1 MRTTLPPISASYL
14 FRLSGTVLLVL
25 LLNLSGF
32 AQGWEKTFGSTGNE
46 TAHDVQRTPDGGF
59 ILVGSSDSYGNNG
72 RKDVLIVK
80 TDLDGEELWKN
91 HIGIGLADEYGYG
104 ICQTPDGGY
113 IIGGTQMIFET
124 SKAYIVKTDAFGND
138 IWKVAYNTQ
147 DSTQG
152 RAIALTPDGGYAVA
166 GFKQHHIIDDNGNS
180 LLEEDAFIWKVDSL
194 GYEQWA
200 ITHGGDK
207 IDRAL
212 DIHAAA
218 DGSLYILGTSY
229 SYSATGSRIYLL
241 KINSTGQELWTYT
254 YGQGF
259 ANKGHALA
267 PTTDGGFIITG
278 WTNDLKASGDDAFLL
293 KVDAN
298 GAQQWMKI
306 FEEEGPQRG
315 YDVNETTEGGYF
327 VVGIDRSDEF
337 SDRSVTTIKTDAQ
350 GNEQW
355 THNFGGVL
363 GDGGLASWAG
373 TDGFAAAGFTRS
385 YGAGNSDAYLIRMDT
400 LGNSLSSLLT
410 GNVFADFDLSC
421 IKESTEKG
429 IPGWLVHANG
439 PQSYYSATDSLGN
452 YEILADTGQYTLNIV
467 LPNSYWELCV
477 DSINAQITAPH
488 DTVVV
493 DFAAQ
498 PQTPCPALSIDI
510 STPFLRR
517 CTSNVYSVHYCNMGT
532 DTAISA
538 VADIQLDPHIQLDSS
553 SIPVTIQRSPKHF
566 FALGDLAPF
575 ECGYFELYV
584 TLDCDSTYTGQTH
597 CTEAHIF
604 PDTLCQFVDSLWDG
618 SSIVLDA
625 ICQGDSLQFKVS
637 NEGEGDMTVPSGFVI
652 IEDQIMLRQGDVIL
666 DAGEDTTL
674 IFWPNGHTFRMEA
687 NQSLGHPGR
696 SVPSIAVEGCGD
708 GSPQSGFVIQFPQND
723 ADPFLDIDCRESI
736 ASYDPNDKLAF
747 PKGYGYENF
756 ISPDTDIEYLIRF
769 QNTGTDTAFR
779 VVIRDTLSTF
789 LDIKTISPGASSH
802 PYKFQVKKGNILQF
816 VFDDIYLPDSSVN
829 EAASNGFVKFR
840 ISQQADNPLGE
851 IILNTAA
858 IYFDFNAPIITD
870 PTYHTIGENFMVT
883 IPEEPEE
890 ENLNPIKIYPNPFL
904 TEATVE
910 LKDALHGRAAFN
922 IYTADG
928 RLVRREQ
935 FIGKSFQFKRNGLPS
950 GIYFFEIIGQHGQ
963 QLGKGKIVLK

>member
-1 MRTTLPPISASYL
+1 
-14 FRLSGTVLLVL
+14 VL

-46 TAHDVQRTPDGGF
+46 TAHDVQHTPDGGF

-80 TDLDGEELWKN
+80 TDLDGEVLWSN
-91 HIGIGLADEYGYG
+91 TDFGITVADDVGYS
-104 ICQTPDGGY
+104 IRQTPDGGY
-113 IIGGTQMIFET
+113 IIGANQMIYEG
-124 SKAYIVKTDAFGND
+124 SMPYMIRTDAFGNELWRAPFISPD
-138 IWKVAYNTQ
+138 TI
-147 DSTQG
+147 QG
-152 RAIALTPDGGYAVA
+152 RAVTLTPDGGFAQV
-166 GFKQHHIIDDNGNS
+166 GFTQHHTTDRYGNS
-180 LLEEDAFIWKVDSL
+180 IIEEDVFIYKADSN
-194 GYEQWA
+194 GYIQWS
-200 ITHGGDK
+200 TSHGGPQP
-207 IDRAL
+207 DRAL
-212 DIHAAA
+212 DIHAVA

-229 SYSATGSRIYLL
+229 SFGANNSDSQIYLL
-241 KINSTGQELWTYT
+241 KTNSTGQEIWTLT
-254 YGQGF
+254 YGQEF
-259 ANKGHALA
+259 ANQGHAFA

-278 WTNDLKASGDDAFLL
+278 WTNELKASGDDAFLL
-293 KVDAN
+293 KVNAS
-298 GAQQWMKI
+298 GAQQWMKV
-306 FEEEGPQRG
+306 FEIDGPQQG
-315 YDVNETTEGGYF
+315 LDVSETAEGGYLLT
-327 VVGIDRSDEF
+327 GQDQSDEF
-337 SDRSVTTIKTDAQ
+337 SDRNVLVIKTDAQ

-355 THNFGGVL
+355 TRNFGGTL
-363 GDGGLASWAG
+363 GDVALASWAG
-373 TDGFAAAGFTRS
+373 TDGFAAAGFTLS
-385 YGAGNSDAYLIRMDT
+385 HGAGNSDAYLIRMDT

-421 IKESTEKG
+421 SKDSGEKG
-429 IPGWLVHANG
+429 VPGWLVHAHG
-439 PQSYYSATDSLGN
+439 PQSYYAATDSLGN
-452 YEILADTGQYTLNIV
+452 YEILADTGQYILSIV
-467 LPNSYWELCV
+467 IPNNYWEMCA
-477 DSINAQITAPH
+477 DSITALITAPH
-488 DTVVV
+488 DTVVI

-498 PQTPCPALSIDI
+498 PQTACPALSIDI

-532 DTAISA
+532 MTAVNA
-538 VADIQLDPHIQLDSS
+538 VADIDLDSYIQMDSS
-553 SIPVTIQRSPKHF
+553 SIPWTMQRLPNYHF
-566 FALGDLAPF
+566 PLGDLAPF

-597 CTEAHIF
+597 CTEAHIY

-618 SSIVLDA
+618 SSIVLNAD
-625 ICQGDSLQFKVS
+625 CQGDSLLFKIS
-637 NEGEGDMTVPSGFVI
+637 NDGEGDMTVPSGFVI

-708 GSPQSGFVIQFPQND
+708 GSPYNGYVIQFPQND

-779 VVIRDTLSTF
+779 VVVRDTLSPF
-789 LDIKTISPGASSH
+789 LDIQTASPGASSH
-802 PYKFQVKKGNILQF
+802 PYKFQTRKGNILQF
-816 VFDDIYLPDSSVN
+816 VFDDIYLPDSSTN
-829 EAASNGFVKFR
+829 EAASNGFIKFR

-870 PTYHTIGENFMVT
+870 PTYHTIGENFMVS
-883 IPEEPEE
+883 IPEEPGEE
-890 ENLNPIKIYPNPFL
+890 KINPIKIYPNPFL

-910 LKDALHGRAAFN
+910 LKDALHGKAAFN
-922 IYTADG
+922 TYTADG

>member
-14 FRLSGTVLLVL
+14 FRLFGTVLLVL
-25 LLNLSGF
+25 LLNLTGF

-46 TAHDVQRTPDGGF
+46 TTHDVQHTPDGGF

-80 TDLDGEELWKN
+80 TDLDGEELWSN
-91 HIGIGLADEYGYG
+91 NIGISVADDVGYS
-104 ICQTPDGGY
+104 IRQTPDGGY
-113 IIGGTQMIFET
+113 IVGGTQMIYET
-124 SKAYIVKTDAFGND
+124 SRAYIVKTDAFGNK
-138 IWKVAYNTQ
+138 IWSTASITQ
-147 DSTQG
+147 DSVQG
-152 RAIALTPDGGYAVA
+152 RAITLTPDGGYALS
-166 GFKQHHIIDDNGNS
+166 GFAQRYVIDDNGNS
-180 LLEEDAFIWKVDSL
+180 LLEEDVFIYKVDSN
-194 GYEQWA
+194 GYEQWS

-229 SYSATGSRIYLL
+229 SYSATGSQIYLL
-241 KINSTGQELWTYT
+241 KTNSTGQELWMHT

-259 ANKGHALA
+259 ANQGYSLA

-278 WTNDLKASGDDAFLL
+278 WTDELKASGDDAFLL

-306 FEEEGPQRG
+306 FEEEGSQRG
-315 YDVNETTEGGYF
+315 WDVSEAVNGGYL
-327 VVGIDRSDEF
+327 VSGIDQDKEF
-337 SDRSVTTIKTDAQ
+337 TDRSVMVIKANAQ

-355 THNFGGVL
+355 THNFGGTL
-363 GDGGLASWAG
+363 GDGGLANWAG
-373 TDGFAAAGFTRS
+373 TDGFAVAGFTRS

-410 GNVFADFDLSC
+410 GNVFADFDLDCS
-421 IKESTEKG
+421 KNNGEEG

-439 PQSYYSATDSLGN
+439 PQSYYAATDSLGN
-452 YEILADTGQYTLNIV
+452 YEILVDTGQYTLNIV
-467 LPNSYWELCV
+467 IPNNYWELCV
-477 DSINAQITAPH
+477 DSIIAQITTSH
-488 DTVVV
+488 DTVIV

-517 CTSNVYSVHYCNMGT
+517 CTTNVYSVHYCNMGT
-532 DTAISA
+532 DTAVSA
-538 VADIQLDPHIQLDSS
+538 VADILLDPHIQLDSS
-553 SIPVTIQRSPKHF
+553 SIPLTMQRSPKYF

-618 SSIVLDA
+618 SSVVLDA
-625 ICQGDSLQFKVS
+625 NCQGDSLLFKIS
-637 NEGEGDMTVPSGFVI
+637 NEGEGDMTLPSGFVI

-666 DAGEDTTL
+666 DSGEDTTL
-674 IFWPNGHTFRMEA
+674 VFWPNGHTFRMEA
-687 NQSLGHPGR
+687 TQSLGHPGR

-708 GSPQSGFVIQFPQND
+708 GMPYSGFVIQFPQND

-736 ASYDPNDKLAF
+736 SSYDPNDKLAF

-756 ISPDTDIEYLIRF
+756 ISPETDIEYLIRF

-779 VVIRDTLSTF
+779 VVVRDTLSSF
-789 LDIKTISPGASSH
+789 LDIKTVSPGASSH
-802 PYKFQVKKGNILQF
+802 PYDFQVKKGNILQF
-816 VFDDIYLPDSSVN
+816 VFDNIYLPDSSVN
-829 EAASNGFVKFR
+829 EVGSNGFVKFR

-870 PTYHTIGENFMVT
+870 PTYHTIGENFMVA
-883 IPEEPEE
+883 IPEEPGEE
-890 ENLNPIKIYPNPFL
+890 KINPIKIYPNPFL
-904 TEATVE
+904 TEATIE
-910 LKDALHGRAAFN
+910 LKDALHGQAAFN
-922 IYTADG
+922 IYTVGG